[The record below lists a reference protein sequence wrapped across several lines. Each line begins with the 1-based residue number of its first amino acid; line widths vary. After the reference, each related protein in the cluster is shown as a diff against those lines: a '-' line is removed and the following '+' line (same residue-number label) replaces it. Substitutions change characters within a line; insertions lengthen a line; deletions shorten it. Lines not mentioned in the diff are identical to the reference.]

1 MDHHEEPEN
10 VQTEPDLVQRDI
22 YLGLH
27 WDQVVFHLHNPCL
40 LKIQTKIKKLKA
52 AWWLYCKHYCK
63 ECY

>member
-52 AWWLYCKHYCK
+52 A
-63 ECY
+63 